1 MGFSEVVIIFLL
13 FSSWGFAP
21 ACRVKTGIISIRNET
36 LPFFYNFSWFLTS
49 NFLLFFHSILLLVKK
64 DNLAPVIYGE
74 TQRLMMN
81 PVERPIDLVMLV
93 DDNDTDNF
101 ISKRI
106 IEITKFAKRVEV
118 KNSGKS
124 ALDYLAENENNPE
137 NLPNI
142 IFLDINMPVVDGFV
156 FLYEFE
162 KFTELVRTRCKV
174 IILSSSDNKRDID
187 KIVNNNYV
195 IKFITK
201 PLTEMTLDE
210 IKLNNIYFHLSQ
222 SLLR

>member
-1 MGFSEVVIIFLL
+1 MDL
-13 FSSWGFAP
+13 
-21 ACRVKTGIISIRNET
+21 R
-36 LPFFYNFSWFLTS
+36 
-49 NFLLFFHSILLLVKK
+49 KK
-64 DNLAPVIYGE
+64 
-74 TQRLMMN
+74 
-81 PVERPIDLVMLV
+81 PIDLVMLV

-106 IEITKFAKRVEV
+106 IEITSFADRVEV

-124 ALDYLAENENNPE
+124 ALDYLTFNQDAPE
-137 NLPNI
+137 NLPSI

-162 KFTELVRTRCKV
+162 KFRELVRTKCKV

-201 PLTEMTLDE
+201 PLTEISLEE
-210 IKLNNIYFHLSQ
+210 IKRKHI
-222 SLLR
+222 

>member
-1 MGFSEVVIIFLL
+1 ME
-13 FSSWGFAP
+13 
-21 ACRVKTGIISIRNET
+21 
-36 LPFFYNFSWFLTS
+36 
-49 NFLLFFHSILLLVKK
+49 HVKK
-64 DNLAPVIYGE
+64 A
-74 TQRLMMN
+74 
-81 PVERPIDLVMLV
+81 IDLVMLV

-106 IEITKFAKRVEV
+106 IEITDFAGRVEV

-124 ALDYLAENENNPE
+124 ALDYLAENQERPE

-162 KFTELVRTRCKV
+162 KFRELVRTKCKV

-201 PLTEMTLDE
+201 PLTEGSLEE
-210 IKLNNIYFHLSQ
+210 IRVKYL
-222 SLLR
+222 

>member
-1 MGFSEVVIIFLL
+1 MEVNQ
-13 FSSWGFAP
+13 
-21 ACRVKTGIISIRNET
+21 KT
-36 LPFFYNFSWFLTS
+36 
-49 NFLLFFHSILLLVKK
+49 
-64 DNLAPVIYGE
+64 
-74 TQRLMMN
+74 
-81 PVERPIDLVMLV
+81 IDLVLLV

-106 IEITKFAKRVEV
+106 IEITEFAKRVEV

-124 ALDYLAENENNPE
+124 ALDYIAQHENDPD
-137 NLPNI
+137 NLPGI

-162 KFTELVRTRCKV
+162 KFSELVRAKCKV

-201 PLTEMTLDE
+201 PLTENALAE
-210 IKLNNIYFHLSQ
+210 IRQKYL
-222 SLLR
+222 

>member
-1 MGFSEVVIIFLL
+1 LSD
-13 FSSWGFAP
+13 
-21 ACRVKTGIISIRNET
+21 
-36 LPFFYNFSWFLTS
+36 S
-49 NFLLFFHSILLLVKK
+49 N
-64 DNLAPVIYGE
+64 
-74 TQRLMMN
+74 T
-81 PVERPIDLVMLV
+81 IDLVMLV

-124 ALDYLAENENNPE
+124 ALDYLRENQENIDD
-137 NLPNI
+137 LPNL
-142 IFLDINMPVVDGFV
+142 IFLDINMPIVDGFV

-162 KFTELVRTRCKV
+162 KFNEAIKDKCKV

-187 KIVNNNYV
+187 KIVNNNHV

-201 PLTEMTLDE
+201 PLTETALE
-210 IKLNNIYFHLSQ
+210 EVKLNNL
-222 SLLR
+222 

>member
-1 MGFSEVVIIFLL
+1 MSD
-13 FSSWGFAP
+13 
-21 ACRVKTGIISIRNET
+21 
-36 LPFFYNFSWFLTS
+36 S
-49 NFLLFFHSILLLVKK
+49 N
-64 DNLAPVIYGE
+64 
-74 TQRLMMN
+74 T
-81 PVERPIDLVMLV
+81 IDLVMLV

-124 ALDYLAENENNPE
+124 ALDYLRENQDNVED
-137 NLPNI
+137 LPNL
-142 IFLDINMPVVDGFV
+142 IFLDINMPIVDGFV

-162 KFTELVRTRCKV
+162 KFNETSKDKCKV

-187 KIVNNNYV
+187 KIVNNNHV

-201 PLTEMTLDE
+201 PLTETALE
-210 IKLNNIYFHLSQ
+210 EVKLNNL
-222 SLLR
+222 

>member
-1 MGFSEVVIIFLL
+1 ME
-13 FSSWGFAP
+13 
-21 ACRVKTGIISIRNET
+21 
-36 LPFFYNFSWFLTS
+36 
-49 NFLLFFHSILLLVKK
+49 HVKK
-64 DNLAPVIYGE
+64 A
-74 TQRLMMN
+74 
-81 PVERPIDLVMLV
+81 IDLVMLV

-106 IEITKFAKRVEV
+106 IEITDFAGRVEV

-124 ALDYLAENENNPE
+124 ALDYLAENQESPE

-162 KFTELVRTRCKV
+162 KFRELVRTKCKV

-201 PLTEMTLDE
+201 PLTEGSLEE
-210 IKLNNIYFHLSQ
+210 IRVKYL
-222 SLLR
+222 